1 MNDIIES
8 VPLDYRKYEFF
19 GEMRKL
25 PVWLNM
31 SNMFRQLEEDDF
43 IWKEDAYDSN
53 NDEETPSKKS
63 VLNSSRP

>member
-1 MNDIIES
+1 
-8 VPLDYRKYEFF
+8 
-19 GEMRKL
+19 
-25 PVWLNM
+25 
-31 SNMFRQLEEDDF
+31 MFRQLEEDDF